1 VGSCPSEVIKLDL
14 ARAAE
19 RMTQVHAPHVRV
31 LNYSGSGI
39 ETTFTQG
46 EDACL
51 ASMVPVLPDTEAREL
66 LLVGALPD
74 VVEDQA
80 LGLLARWASA
90 RSRVPARPRA
100 PRRSRRGKE
109 HRLRLTQPFLGDTH
123 AALDPPR
130 RAP

>member
-1 VGSCPSEVIKLDL
+1 
-14 ARAAE
+14 
-19 RMTQVHAPHVRV
+19 VHAPHVRV

-51 ASMVPVLPDTEAREL
+51 AAMVPVLPATDADEL

-80 LGLLARWASA
+80 VELLTRWASN
-90 RSRVPARPRA
+90 RSGCCPRPPFAEA
-100 PRRSRRGKE
+100 PGWPE
-109 HRLRLTQPFLGDTH
+109 HRLCLAQPFLGDT
-123 AALDPPR
+123 AR
-130 RAP
+130 RA

>member
-1 VGSCPSEVIKLDL
+1 
-14 ARAAE
+14 
-19 RMTQVHAPHVRV
+19 VRV

-51 ASMVPVLPDTEAREL
+51 AAMVPVLPETEQRDEL

-80 LGLLARWASA
+80 VASDEDGH
-90 RSRVPARPRA
+90 RPGPRA
-100 PRRSRRGKE
+100 CPRIAAAEAPGRGAQ
-109 HRLRLTQPFLGDTH
+109 HRLRAAQPFLGDT
-123 AALDPPR
+123 ACRAGTAR
-130 RAP
+130 RAA

>member
-1 VGSCPSEVIKLDL
+1 
-14 ARAAE
+14 
-19 RMTQVHAPHVRV
+19 VRV

-51 ASMVPVLPDTEAREL
+51 AAMVPVLPATEAREL

-80 LGLLARWASA
+80 VGS
-90 RSRVPARPRA
+90 
-100 PRRSRRGKE
+100 
-109 HRLRLTQPFLGDTH
+109 
-123 AALDPPR
+123 
-130 RAP
+130 